1 MLRLMIILL
10 ICTVI
15 GGCSGKERG
24 EMMVVPSSGERE
36 VDTESGSPESE
47 DSESGGA
54 GSEAGTKAESTKA
67 SMSKE
72 EQMEAVRFLEQF
84 ESELTFTDM
93 EPAQASF
100 YGEAL
105 DEGYDFIGRMT
116 DEGYGYVLG
125 FKREGSD
132 LLAGLSVYGKDD
144 YVEAGQWN
152 EEEDEEEVIYTFLEI
167 SDLYQGEGNEVIYI
181 QPSDYT
187 MPEELQNVF
196 LYRYCD
202 GQDGIRYLED
212 VMERGVRFTPP
223 SSGAY
228 LSVDRFENG
237 RQRWEYIPLT
247 EKEEMD
253 LLASSSLIAP
263 ELYGKFG
270 LQFFLSQESY
280 EEMGRGEGMISSA
293 ALDIAKE
300 RCRFQV
306 WEPQEIHDIV
316 KAELCF
322 IHYEENMEE
331 SVDAGASGT
340 TDRKQIKETEVL
352 TDPDRLA
359 RLVELL
365 SSSVPSDEG
374 KCPYS
379 GVLTLTREDGE
390 EIVVHL
396 AMDSCD
402 GFVLGSHGI
411 YSPGKEGTEQLWS
424 LFPEIREFSG
434 WGE

>member
-10 ICTVI
+10 ICAVI
-15 GGCSGKERG
+15 GGCSGKGDG
-24 EMMVVPSSGERE
+24 ETTAVSSSGE
-36 VDTESGSPESE
+36 TESGKESGE
-47 DSESGGA
+47 ADSETEETENA
-54 GSEAGTKAESTKA
+54 GEPI
-67 SMSKE
+67 SKE

-93 EPAQASF
+93 EGPQAAF
-100 YGEAL
+100 YGEPL
-105 DEGYDFIGRMT
+105 DEGYDFVGRIT

-125 FKREGSD
+125 FKRGESD
-132 LLAGLSVYGKDD
+132 PLSGLSIYGKDD
-144 YVEAGQWN
+144 YVEAAQWN
-152 EEEDEEEVIYTFLEI
+152 EEEDEEEVVYTFLEI
-167 SDLYQGEGNEVIYI
+167 SDLYPGEGNEIIYL
-181 QPSDYT
+181 QPLDYT

-202 GQDGIRYLED
+202 GEDGIRYLED

-228 LSVDRFENG
+228 LSVDRFEDG
-237 RQRWEYIPLT
+237 KRRWEYIPLT
-247 EKEEMD
+247 REEETG
-253 LLASSSLIAP
+253 LLASDSPVAP
-263 ELYGKFG
+263 ELYGRSG

-280 EEMGRGEGMISSA
+280 EETGQGEGVISSA
-293 ALDIAKE
+293 ALEIAKE
-300 RCRFQV
+300 RCRFQI

-316 KAELCF
+316 KAKLCF
-322 IHYEENMEE
+322 VHNKENE
-331 SVDAGASGT
+331 DAGTSEDTGREQAEEAE
-340 TDRKQIKETEVL
+340 QIKKTEQIRETEVL
-352 TDPDRLA
+352 TDADKLA

-365 SSSVPSDEG
+365 SSAAPSDEG

-379 GVLTLTREDGE
+379 GVLTLTRKDGE

-424 LFPEIREFSG
+424 LFPKIREFSG
-434 WGE
+434 WKE